1 IDTTHPFTPDWI
13 SPPGDTI
20 ADLLEERDWTQ
31 AHLAP
36 QLGYSIERVS
46 QLVNGTAI
54 LNPDTALRLESVLGG
69 TASFWLER
77 EAHYRDRLAAQ
88 SGRISASRTG
98 K

>member
-1 IDTTHPFTPDWI
+1 NMIDTPHPFTPDWI

-31 AHLAP
+31 AHLAH

-46 QLVNGTAI
+46 QLVNGKAI
-54 LNPDTALRLESVLGG
+54 LSHDTALRLASVLGN

-77 EAHYRDRLAAQ
+77 EAHYRDRLAARP
-88 SGRISASRTG
+88 G
-98 K
+98 